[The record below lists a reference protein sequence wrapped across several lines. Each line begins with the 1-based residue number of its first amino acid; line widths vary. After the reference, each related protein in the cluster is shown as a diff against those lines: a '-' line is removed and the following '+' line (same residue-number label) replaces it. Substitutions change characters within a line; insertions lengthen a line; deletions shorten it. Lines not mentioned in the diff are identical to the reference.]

1 MPRFYQENPS
11 LESYWRSVILFGQN
25 SATYKFALA
34 KSLLD
39 LADAQTTAI
48 KLEDL
53 AVPFSKHI
61 AEHLKSAPRQGTS
74 RSSRYLTACQ
84 QYNAGAMHRED
95 LIRTTVAVGF
105 NNVLD
110 AFHIVNQAPI
120 PVRFFV
126 DERRAGTRIVVT
138 DELLKLKESLQFQN
152 LPFETEARW
161 KLVEAA
167 WRLDISQQLL
177 EIQHDAADSSLFAQA
192 AAGRRIS
199 VTSARDALNGYQ
211 KGKCFYCFADV
222 SVKPAAPNLADVDH
236 FFSRALMLVPSIR
249 NLDQI
254 WNLVLACYECNRGHD
269 GKFARLPRRTY
280 LDRLHK
286 RNSFLIDSHHPL
298 SETLMQQTGLTE
310 DKRRQFLNA
319 LYNTAL
325 DLLNRN
331 IVWTPPYEH
340 EPTF

>member
-1 MPRFYQENPS
+1 MPHFHEEHPA
-11 LESYWRSVILFGQN
+11 LETYWRSVILFGQN

-34 KSLLD
+34 KALLE
-39 LADAQTTAI
+39 LADAQTTTI
-48 KLEDL
+48 KLDDL

-74 RSSRYLTACQ
+74 RSSRFLTACQ
-84 QYNAGAMHRED
+84 QYNAGTLSREE
-95 LIRTTVAVGF
+95 LMQTTVALGF

-126 DERRAGTRIVVT
+126 DERRTGNRIVVT

-152 LPFETEARW
+152 LPLETEARW
-161 KLVEAA
+161 NLVETA
-167 WRLDISQQLL
+167 WRLDISPQLL
-177 EIQHDAADSSLFAQA
+177 EIHHDDADGSLFASLTG
-192 AAGRRIS
+192 GRRVS

-211 KGKCFYCFADV
+211 KGKCFYCFADI
-222 SVKPAAPNLADVDH
+222 SIEPAAPNLADVDH
-236 FFSRALMLVPSIR
+236 FFPHTLMLVPSIR
-249 NLDQI
+249 NLDQV

-269 GKFARLPRRTY
+269 GKFARLPQRKF

-298 SETLMQQTGLTE
+298 RETLMHQTGHTE
-310 DKRRQFLNA
+310 DKRQQFVSR

-331 IVWTPPYEH
+331 TVWAPAYEH
-340 EPTF
+340 APAF